1 LPHLR
6 QLAAQAENF
15 QIVIDGSVQPV
26 DGTSASAPVV
36 ASVIALLNDRLLAA
50 GRPTLGFLNRAQALC
65 SCRPRRSTKV

>member
-6 QLAAQAENF
+6 QLSAQAENF
-15 QIVIDGSVQPV
+15 QIVIDGSVMPV

-50 GRPTLGFLNRAQALC
+50 GRPTLGFLNRAQVQRFVVTDA
-65 SCRPRRSTKV
+65 